1 MKIKENFALSGWGN
15 FKTKNCKLV
24 IFDSF
29 KELHYLIGKKD
40 IIARGE
46 GKSYYDQSYS
56 KQEVISTVK
65 LNKILSFDKETG
77 LLECESGITLEK
89 IIKTFLPS
97 GWFPYVV
104 PGTKKL
110 TIGGMIAANIHGKNH
125 HKVGGMV
132 NFVEAI
138 TLYDGQ
144 NLLKCSRKDKSDLF
158 FSTFG
163 GMGLTGLIVSC
174 KIRLNNIK
182 TTKITSKNIPTNGIH
197 DMLKKLRENSE
208 NEFIVGWMDLVNKD
222 LRGIIFCG
230 DLSKEKIEPN
240 YEVRFFSIKL
250 PMRFLS
256 IFFTRTSVRLFNK
269 LFFLSKTLRKSTFQS
284 SLDDFFFPLDSLT
297 NWNQIYGDKGF
308 SQFQCVVPYEK
319 SEEMLKKTHE
329 IIKKF
334 KGLPG
339 LVVIKYLKDESEYL
353 SFPID
358 GLTISVDIKEFN
370 KSDQIFKEL
379 HSLVIGFDGRVY
391 LTKDSKLKKEEF
403 ISMYKN
409 NALAFKKVRNKYSL
423 NNFSSYM
430 STRIGL
436 SK

>member
-1 MKIKENFALSGWGN
+1 MKIKENFALTGWGN
-15 FKTKNCKLV
+15 FNKKKCKV
-24 IFDSF
+24 IIFDSL
-29 KELHYLIGKKD
+29 KELHYLNGKKN

-46 GKSYYDQSYS
+46 GKSYYDQSFS

-65 LNKILSFDKETG
+65 LNKILSFDNEAG
-77 LLECESGITLEK
+77 LLDCESGITLEK

-110 TIGGMIAANIHGKNH
+110 TIGGMIAANVHGKNH

-132 NFVEAI
+132 NFVEEI
-138 TLYDGQ
+138 TLFDGQ
-144 NLLKCSRKDKSDLF
+144 KLLKCSRKNKPDLF
-158 FSTFG
+158 FATFG
-163 GMGLTGLIVSC
+163 GMGLTGLIVNC
-174 KIRLNNIK
+174 KIRLNNIN
-182 TTKITSKNIPTNGIH
+182 TTKIISKNIPTKGIH

-208 NEFIVGWMDLVNKD
+208 NEFIVGWMDLLNKD

-230 DLSKEKIEPN
+230 DLSKEKIQPN
-240 YEVRFFSIKL
+240 YKVRFFSTKL
-250 PMRFLS
+250 PMNLLS
-256 IFFTRTSVRLFNK
+256 MFFKRTSVRLFNK
-269 LFFLSKTLRKSTFQS
+269 LFFLSKTLRKKTFQS
-284 SLDDFFFPLDSLT
+284 NLNNFFFPLDSLS
-297 NWNQIYGDKGF
+297 NWNQVYGNKGF
-308 SQFQCVVPYEK
+308 SQFQCVVPIEK
-319 SEEMLKKTHE
+319 SEKMVRKTNE
-329 IIKKF
+329 IIRKY

-339 LVVIKYLKDESEYL
+339 LVVIKYLKSDCEYL

-370 KSDQIFKEL
+370 KSDQMFKEL
-379 HSLVIGFDGRVY
+379 HSLVIEFGGRVY

-403 ISMYKN
+403 FAMYKDS
-409 NALAFKKVRNKYSL
+409 AEAFTKVRNKYSL
-423 NNFSSYM
+423 NNFSSYL

>member
-15 FKTKNCKLV
+15 FNKKNCKV
-24 IFDSF
+24 IVFDSF
-29 KELHYLIGKKD
+29 KELHYLNGKKN

-46 GKSYYDQSYS
+46 GKSYYDQSLS

-65 LNKILSFDKETG
+65 LNKILSFDNETG
-77 LLECESGITLEK
+77 LLDCESGITLEK

-132 NFVEAI
+132 NFVEEI
-138 TLYDGQ
+138 TLFDGQ
-144 NLLKCSRKDKSDLF
+144 KLLQCSRKNKSDLF
-158 FSTFG
+158 FATFG
-163 GMGLTGLIVSC
+163 GMGLTGLIVNC

-182 TTKITSKNIPTNGIH
+182 TTKIISKNIPTKGIR

-208 NEFIVGWMDLVNKD
+208 NEFIVGWMDLLNKD
-222 LRGIIFCG
+222 LHGIVFCG
-230 DLSKEKIEPN
+230 DMSKEKIKPN
-240 YEVRFFSIKL
+240 YKVRFFSTKL
-250 PMRFLS
+250 PMTFLS
-256 IFFTRTSVRLFNK
+256 MFFRRTSVRLFNK
-269 LFFLSKTLRKSTFQS
+269 LFFLSKALRKNTFQS
-284 SLDDFFFPLDSLT
+284 NLNSFFFPLDFFS
-297 NWNQIYGDKGF
+297 NWNQLYGNKGF
-308 SQFQCVVPYEK
+308 SQFQCVVPFEK
-319 SEEMLKKTHE
+319 SEEIVRKTNE
-329 IIKKF
+329 IIRKYG
-334 KGLPG
+334 GLPG
-339 LVVIKYLKDESEYL
+339 LVVIKYLKSECEYL

-370 KSDQIFKEL
+370 KSDEMFKEL
-379 HSLVIGFDGRVY
+379 HSSVIEFGGRVY

-403 ISMYKN
+403 FAMYKDS
-409 NALAFKKVRNKYSL
+409 AETFTEVRNRYSL
-423 NNFSSYM
+423 NNFSSYL

>member
-15 FKTKNCKLV
+15 FKIKNCKV
-24 IFDSF
+24 IIFDSSE
-29 KELHYLIGKKD
+29 ELHYLNGKKN

-46 GKSYYDQSYS
+46 GKSYYDQSFS

-65 LNKILSFDKETG
+65 LNKILSFDAETG
-77 LLECESGITLEK
+77 LLDCESGITLEK

-132 NFVEAI
+132 NFVEEI
-138 TLYDGQ
+138 TLFDGQ
-144 NLLKCSRKDKSDLF
+144 NLLKCSRKNKSDLF

-182 TTKITSKNIPTNGIH
+182 TTKIISKNIPTKGIH

-208 NEFIVGWMDLVNKD
+208 NEFIVGWMDLVNRD

-230 DLSKEKIEPN
+230 DLSNEKIEPN
-240 YEVRFFSIKL
+240 YKVRFFSIKL
-250 PMRFLS
+250 PIKFFS

-269 LFFLSKTLRKSTFQS
+269 LFFLFKAFRKKTFQT
-284 SLDDFFFPLDSLT
+284 SLDNFFFPLDSLT

-319 SEEMLKKTHE
+319 SEEMVKKTYE
-329 IIKKF
+329 IIRKY

-339 LVVIKYLKDESEYL
+339 LVVIKYLKGESEYL

-409 NALAFKKVRNKYSL
+409 NAQAFTKVRNKYSL